1 MWMRNRYHLM
11 LKDGYMLIVNQ
22 GNKNIFT
29 IKFSRLELRT
39 YLFNYGSMGH
49 FWIKG
54 YEYLRQLEY
63 QLADIRD
70 KYRYLGE
77 EVCNDAERVLMKLAD
92 FPPIKRFQSVP
103 DQYYVSYPDCVYEE
117 AVDYLI
123 DIAERV
129 EDNSIRRKLKA
140 YKKKPSG
147 LRSIQLAAMFGMR
160 KHAAFVD
167 AIIADLREAASGY
180 PQRAFSREEQKIH
193 NVIHAKAIANLNE
206 YERQGYKCLLYREE
220 PFMYARDSITYKE
233 YVLVYINGI
242 ISRKA
247 KIVSF
252 E

>member
-1 MWMRNRYHLM
+1 
-11 LKDGYMLIVNQ
+11 
-22 GNKNIFT
+22 
-29 IKFSRLELRT
+29 
-39 YLFNYGSMGH
+39 
-49 FWIKG
+49 
-54 YEYLRQLEY
+54 
-63 QLADIRD
+63 
-70 KYRYLGE
+70 
-77 EVCNDAERVLMKLAD
+77 
-92 FPPIKRFQSVP
+92 
-103 DQYYVSYPDCVYEE
+103 
-117 AVDYLI
+117 
-123 DIAERV
+123 
-129 EDNSIRRKLKA
+129 
-140 YKKKPSG
+140 
-147 LRSIQLAAMFGMR
+147 MFGMR
-160 KHAAFVD
+160 KHACVVD